1 MVTFTNGLTRS
12 NVQHTS
18 LAADLSWSMYISMSV
33 LIYNFLRIMINPIA
47 LKWIV
52 TEMYV
57 GRAEQKSHDFFVYL
71 VTKRQ
76 KAHMLQVKNK

>member
-1 MVTFTNGLTRS
+1 
-12 NVQHTS
+12 
-18 LAADLSWSMYISMSV
+18 
-33 LIYNFLRIMINPIA
+33 MINPIA

>member
-18 LAADLSWSMYISMSV
+18 LAVDLSWSMYISMSV
-33 LIYNFLRIMINPIA
+33 SIYNFLRIMINPIA

-57 GRAEQKSHDFFVYL
+57 GRAEQKSHDFFVYA
-71 VTKRQ
+71 K
-76 KAHMLQVKNK
+76 

>member
-18 LAADLSWSMYISMSV
+18 LAVDLSWSMYISMSV

-52 TEMYV
+52 VTEKYV
-57 GRAEQKSHDFFVYL
+57 GRAEQKSHDFFVYA
-71 VTKRQ
+71 K
-76 KAHMLQVKNK
+76 

>member
-18 LAADLSWSMYISMSV
+18 LAVDLSWSMYISMSV
-33 LIYNFLRIMINPIA
+33 LIYKFLRIRINPIA

-52 TEMYV
+52 VPEMYV
-57 GRAEQKSHDFFVYL
+57 GRAEQKSHDFFVYA
-71 VTKRQ
+71 K
-76 KAHMLQVKNK
+76 

>member
-18 LAADLSWSMYISMSV
+18 LADDLSWSMSISMSV
-33 LIYNFLRIMINPIA
+33 LIYNFLRIMINPTA

-57 GRAEQKSHDFFVYL
+57 GRAE
-71 VTKRQ
+71 
-76 KAHMLQVKNK
+76 

>member
-1 MVTFTNGLTRS
+1 M
-12 NVQHTS
+12 
-18 LAADLSWSMYISMSV
+18 DISMSV

-57 GRAEQKSHDFFVYL
+57 GRAEQKSHDFFVYA
-71 VTKRQ
+71 K
-76 KAHMLQVKNK
+76 